1 MEDRCVMCGEI
12 IPEGRMVC
20 PVCEERVL
28 TRKGEQT
35 MKARTIRETE
45 YTWEQIEEILAA
57 GKARETFGEDGQITV
72 QVEGIG
78 TALLN
83 ILDYDKDKAADP
95 DMRTMTLQFA
105 DLPFDEIPF
114 DENGCNKWE
123 KSSIRRNM
131 NSIAFKERFEEGFR
145 RLLVPV
151 LKENGDREATLDT
164 FFLLSVEEMK
174 DKEKKYQR
182 FRSERDCVKVNPEQE
197 TEWCWTRSAY
207 RETYIH
213 SENGSRGKR
222 KAVHGACHGTVR
234 IYRTVEHPGNKGSS
248 YPGNFCMRGEKRGES
263 RRKAGCYERTG
274 RVHRGQ
280 VFCGSSHRTRADQER
295 K

>member
-1 MEDRCVMCGEI
+1 
-12 IPEGRMVC
+12 
-20 PVCEERVL
+20 
-28 TRKGEQT
+28 

-83 ILDYDKDKAADP
+83 ILDYDKDKTADP
-95 DMRTMTLQFA
+95 DMRTMTLQFT
-105 DLPFDEIPF
+105 DLLFDEMPFDEK
-114 DENGCNKWE
+114 GSNKWE
-123 KSSIRRNM
+123 ESSIRRNI
-131 NSIAFKERFEEGFR
+131 NSTAFKEKFEEGFR

-174 DKEKKYQR
+174 DEEKKYQR
-182 FRSERDCVKVNPEQE
+182 FRSERDCAKVNTEHE
-197 TEWCWTRSAY
+197 TEWHWTRSALRGLSY
-207 RETYIH
+207 NTWCVH
-213 SENGSRGKR
+213 SS
-222 KAVHGACHGTVR
+222 GTV
-234 IYRTVEHPGNKGSS
+234 YYNSAF
-248 YPGNFCMRGEKRGES
+248 YA
-263 RRKAGCYERTG
+263 RRCAPACVIGAKAI
-274 RVHRGQ
+274 
-280 VFCGSSHRTRADQER
+280 

>member
-1 MEDRCVMCGEI
+1 
-12 IPEGRMVC
+12 
-20 PVCEERVL
+20 
-28 TRKGEQT
+28 

-105 DLPFDEIPF
+105 DLPFDEMPF

-123 KSSIRRNM
+123 ESSIRRNM
-131 NSIAFKERFEEGFR
+131 NSIGFKERFEEGFR

-174 DKEKKYQR
+174 DEEKKYQR

-197 TEWCWTRSAY
+197 TLELDKIRERRRHVQCVECERVRLRLRHQRSVQLSL
-207 RETYIH
+207 RPGLRH
-213 SENGSRGKR
+213 RSESNQIISARHAGHRRSK
-222 KAVHGACHGTVR
+222 GA
-234 IYRTVEHPGNKGSS
+234 
-248 YPGNFCMRGEKRGES
+248 
-263 RRKAGCYERTG
+263 G
-274 RVHRGQ
+274 R
-280 VFCGSSHRTRADQER
+280 
-295 K
+295 